1 MLKQIMYGFIDR
13 FGERFIP
20 LMPNPVNHLKL
31 SHIKL
36 YGLHEAHDKP
46 LRIVHI
52 SDLHI
57 GFQFDYEDLIHVI
70 QQVNQ
75 LTPDIVCITGDVFD
89 NLDRFNEDSNRYIP
103 LFKTIQAQHKFF
115 VYGNHDQRAHRTHD
129 LERVMQHAEIEIL
142 NNYGKYITYD
152 DESIYICGTDD
163 IINSGGNIEQMLR
176 NKTHRAYTIALIHE
190 PDFVRFTKKFD
201 VDLQLSGHAHGGQI
215 KLPLLGAPVRPM
227 LGRKYYR
234 GLYTL
239 KYRQH
244 KLKLHTSTGLGTT
257 HFPVR
262 IGARPEITL
271 IELNK

>member
-1 MLKQIMYGFIDR
+1 MLKQLMYAFIDR
-13 FGERFIP
+13 FGERLIP
-20 LMPNPVNHLKL
+20 LMPNPIHQLKL

-36 YGLHEAHDKP
+36 NGLHKKHERP
-46 LRIVHI
+46 LRIVHL
-52 SDLHI
+52 SDMHI

-70 QQVNQ
+70 KQVNQ
-75 LTPDIVCITGDVFD
+75 QKPDIVCITGDVFD
-89 NLDRFNEDSNRYIP
+89 NLDRFKENSDRYIP
-103 LFKTIQAQHKFF
+103 LFKTIQAPHKFF

-152 DESIYICGTDD
+152 NESIYIGGTDD
-163 IINSGGNIEQMLR
+163 IINSGGNIDQMLH
-176 NKTHRAYTIALIHE
+176 NKTYHAYTIALIHE
-190 PDFVRFTKKFD
+190 PDFARFTKKFD

-215 KLPLLGAPVRPM
+215 ALPIFGAPVRPM

-244 KLKLHTSTGLGTT
+244 KMHLHTSTGLGTT

-271 IELNK
+271 IEINK